1 MATCRERDSIT
12 NSSLQICLATKLIS
26 TTAPLTSA
34 RRMCFTFSLSAVHSL
49 NMQRITANATNLWQ
63 APEPSKTLNILD
75 TKRYQ

>member
-1 MATCRERDSIT
+1 
-12 NSSLQICLATKLIS
+12 
-26 TTAPLTSA
+26 
-34 RRMCFTFSLSAVHSL
+34 MCFTFSLSAVHSL